1 MHWYI
6 KKVSS
11 IALPDSNILRL
22 VQGHPVEENK
32 PARFEYYTASLVSD
46 GPPSRLSSEIFVSE
60 DPQDKGAPVYRHD
73 GMYYM
78 ELRSCAMITL
88 LIVGRCQGTCTTHD

>member
-11 IALPDSNILRL
+11 IALADSNILRM
-22 VQGHPVEENK
+22 VQGDPVKEDA
-32 PARFEYYTASLVSD
+32 PARFEYYTVSLVSD
-46 GPPSRLSSEIFVSE
+46 GLPSRLGSQIVVCE

-73 GMYYM
+73 GM
-78 ELRSCAMITL
+78 
-88 LIVGRCQGTCTTHD
+88 